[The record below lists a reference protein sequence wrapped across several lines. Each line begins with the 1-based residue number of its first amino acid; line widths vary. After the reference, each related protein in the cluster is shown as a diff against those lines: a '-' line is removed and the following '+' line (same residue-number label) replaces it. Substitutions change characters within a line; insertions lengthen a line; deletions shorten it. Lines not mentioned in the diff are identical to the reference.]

1 MASVLAKIQTLE
13 REKMDLS
20 NQLSSTN
27 SALTKYREEKSVGMK
42 DKYIKEMKDFIDG
55 LQLKDPEVKNL
66 MHARMEDLAK
76 QGNETGVWE
85 ILACASSN
93 HRANVNQIENLT
105 NELNS
110 YRDKEKQ
117 LQGGLFQSEMNRI
130 QTISSDI
137 QSTNSTGMKRSRDD
151 HENSSN
157 IINGGSGNIWDDFQE
172 MVMKQGGNRGSDYGA
187 N

>member
-1 MASVLAKIQTLE
+1 
-13 REKMDLS
+13 
-20 NQLSSTN
+20 
-27 SALTKYREEKSVGMK
+27 
-42 DKYIKEMKDFIDG
+42 
-55 LQLKDPEVKNL
+55 
-66 MHARMEDLAK
+66 
-76 QGNETGVWE
+76 
-85 ILACASSN
+85 
-93 HRANVNQIENLT
+93 LT

-110 YRDKEKQ
+110 YRDKVGFVSLKTFVECFSHVNFSNQEKQ

-157 IINGGSGNIWDDFQE
+157 IINGGGNIWDDFQE

>member
-1 MASVLAKIQTLE
+1 
-13 REKMDLS
+13 
-20 NQLSSTN
+20 
-27 SALTKYREEKSVGMK
+27 
-42 DKYIKEMKDFIDG
+42 MKDFIDG

-110 YRDKEKQ
+110 YRDKVGFVSLKKFVECFSRVNFSNQEKQ

-137 QSTNSTGMKRSRDD
+137 QSTTTGMKRSRDD

-157 IINGGSGNIWDDFQE
+157 IINGSGNIWDDFQE